1 MGVTFNDY
9 SDEVLEAFNDACLR
23 ALERCGAQAEG
34 YLLALDAGHGKYTAG
49 KRCRKAIDPNET
61 REWFLN
67 DRVSRYIAER
77 AAQYEGFRT
86 IRVDDITG
94 KVDVSHAERCRRA
107 NEAGAD
113 VYLSNHHNAGIDDGD
128 DRVDDDAGGGLVA
141 FCMRGGVEAK
151 AIRDQLHE
159 ALIGSGALRGN
170 RSAPCQEKNYNVLV
184 YSNMPAVLIEYG
196 FMDSVT
202 DVPVILTEEYAK
214 LCGYAVAD
222 WFARY
227 WDLKLHEAPVPED
240 PVRFTDVA
248 RDAWYAEAVE
258 YCAAQGLMIGN
269 GEGTFEPNRPITR
282 AEMAAVLMRMKK

>member
-1 MGVTFNDY
+1 MNK
-9 SDEVLEAFNDACLR
+9 A
-23 ALERCGAQAEG
+23 

-49 KRCRKAIDPNET
+49 KRCMKKIDPQET

-67 DRVSRYIAER
+67 DRVSRYIAQR
-77 AAQYEGFRT
+77 AAQYDGFKT
-86 IRVDDITG
+86 IRVDDPTG

-113 VYLSNHHNAGIDDGD
+113 VYMSNHHNAGIQGGS
-128 DRVDDDAGGGLVA
+128 GGGLVA
-141 FCMRGGVEAK
+141 YCMRGGVEAK
-151 AIRDQLHE
+151 AIRDKLYA
-159 ALIGSGALRGN
+159 ALIGAGALKGN
-170 RSAPCQEKNYNVLV
+170 RTAPCQECNYNVLV
-184 YSNMPAVLIEYG
+184 WSDMPAVLIEYG

-227 WDLKLHEAPVPED
+227 WGLKLHEAPVPED

-282 AEMAAVLMRMKK
+282 AELATVLMRMNKQGERKNEN